1 MKIID
6 IKENPIKLNLS
17 LSNSMFSFKEMTT
30 SIVKVV
36 IDDGV
41 NTHTGYAFNSTG
53 RYACGDQMR
62 NRFIPRLLNATDND
76 LLDDDGCIDT
86 MKALHVMLVGEK
98 PGGDMERSV
107 PIGTIET
114 ALWDA
119 IAKSKNLPLYKLL
132 SIKFP
137 NYTSTN
143 KMFCYVGGGYYDV
156 GKTIDDLKD
165 EIKRNF
171 DNGYRLMKIKIGGA
185 PIKEDIKRVEA
196 AIEATGSADKVALDA
211 NGGLKETN
219 YINYAKEL
227 SSYGLK
233 WFEEPTHPSNFQRY
247 NEFIDLYG
255 NAVAGG
261 ENLYSIQDF
270 LNLTRYGGFRES
282 QDIIQIDVPQS
293 YGISYFNEVLK
304 ELKTINW
311 DVSSIM
317 PHGGN
322 QMSLHIAC
330 GFGLS
335 MCEAYPNVFGVFSGY
350 DDDYKLNE
358 GYLELNDNPGI
369 GFEGQNDLFNLFKN
383 IE

>member
-304 ELKTINW
+304 ELTTINW

>member
-219 YINYAKEL
+219 YLHYAKEL

-270 LNLTRYGGFRES
+270 LNLTRYGGFREC

-304 ELKTINW
+304 ELKIIKW

>member
-219 YINYAKEL
+219 YLHYAKEL

-270 LNLTRYGGFRES
+270 LNLTMYGGFREC

>member
-36 IDDGV
+36 IDDGI

-219 YINYAKEL
+219 YLHYAKEL

>member
-6 IKENPIKLNLS
+6 IRENPIKLNLS

>member
-1 MKIID
+1 MKILD
-6 IKENPIKLNLS
+6 IKENAIKLNLS

-30 SIVKVV
+30 SIIKVD
-36 IDDGV
+36 IDDGKNV
-41 NTHTGYAFNSTG
+41 HTGYAFNSTG

-62 NRFIPRLLNATDND
+62 NRFIPRLLSADDND

-119 IAKSKNLPLYKLL
+119 ISKSQDLPLYKLL
-132 SIKFP
+132 SMKFP
-137 NYTSTN
+137 DYKSTN
-143 KMFCYVGGGYYDV
+143 KMFCYVGGGYYDD
-156 GKTIDDLKD
+156 GKTISDLKD

-185 PIKEDIKRVEA
+185 PLKEDIQRVEA
-196 AIEATGSADKVALDA
+196 AIEATGSAEKVALDA
-211 NGGLKETN
+211 NGGLKESN
-219 YINYAKEL
+219 YITYAKEL
-227 SSYGLK
+227 STYGLK
-233 WFEEPTHPSNFQRY
+233 WFEEPTHPSNFSRY
-247 NEFIDLYG
+247 SEFINLYG
-255 NAVAGG
+255 NSVAGG

-270 LNLTRYGGFRES
+270 LNLAEYGGFRENL
-282 QDIIQIDVPQS
+282 DIIQIDVPQS
-293 YGISYFNEVLK
+293 YGISYFNETLK
-304 ELKTINW
+304 ELKEIDW

-350 DDDYKLNE
+350 DDSYKLND
-358 GYLELNDNPGI
+358 GYLQLNDNPGI

>member
-219 YINYAKEL
+219 YLHYAKEL

>member
-6 IKENPIKLNLS
+6 IKENSIKLNLS

-36 IDDGV
+36 IDDGK
-41 NTHTGYAFNSTG
+41 NTLTGYAFNSTG

-62 NRFIPRLLNATDND
+62 NRFIPRLLNASDND

-107 PIGTIET
+107 PIGTVET

-119 IAKSKNLPLYKLL
+119 IAKSQDLPLYKLL

-156 GKTIDDLKD
+156 GKTIEDLKD

-185 PIKEDIKRVEA
+185 PIKEDIMRVEA
-196 AIEATGSADKVALDA
+196 AIEATGSAEKVALDA
-211 NGGLKETN
+211 NGGLKESN
-219 YINYAKEL
+219 YLSYAKEL

-233 WFEEPTHPSNFQRY
+233 WFEEPTHPSNFSRY
-247 NEFIDLYG
+247 NEFINLYG

-270 LNLTRYGGFRES
+270 LNLAKYGGFRES

-304 ELKTINW
+304 ELEAINW
-311 DVSSIM
+311 DISSIM

-350 DDDYKLNE
+350 DDNYQLND
-358 GYLELNDNPGI
+358 GYLELNENPGI

>member
-41 NTHTGYAFNSTG
+41 STHTGYAFNSTG

-304 ELKTINW
+304 ELTTINW